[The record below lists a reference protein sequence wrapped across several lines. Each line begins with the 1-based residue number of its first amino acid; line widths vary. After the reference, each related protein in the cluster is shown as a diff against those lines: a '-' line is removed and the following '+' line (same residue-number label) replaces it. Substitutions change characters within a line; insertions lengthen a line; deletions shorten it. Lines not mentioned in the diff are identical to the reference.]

1 MSMKA
6 SLSANAKLLFAI
18 LLVGVG
24 VAFTYTVFEQAISL
38 SLDLIW
44 NNLLHTNTHR
54 LLILPLIFGFTLIF
68 FWLRHTFDRSDKS
81 EGLGSTSRPTLANFG
96 KILLVGYFS
105 LLAGASLGPEA
116 ILVPASM
123 LLGAYIGNSLFARK
137 QETSFL
143 AGMGIVALF
152 TAFFHSYIIGILAI
166 FLVAKQAKSKPTL
179 SLLLFGAVTAGVTYL
194 VLGVIDSKEAV
205 TLPSYSWHINLVT
218 ILYSALLIAS
228 GYLLIRL
235 LAVLDT
241 LFGRVYILAQKK
253 SWWQHAIIAA
263 IGLTTLYLLGGP
275 LVQFTGNHSIVPL
288 FEQSATLGM
297 LGIIWV
303 IVIKVAAMA
312 WSKAIG
318 YRGGMIF
325 PTIFLAAA
333 LVALLQLYVPSFN
346 AIYGLI
352 AVLIGAFIANSKTGV
367 LA

>member
-1 MSMKA
+1 MQA
-6 SLSANAKLLFAI
+6 SFTANAKLLVAI
-18 LLVGVG
+18 LLVSIG
-24 VAFTYTVFEQAISL
+24 VACTYTVFEQAVAL

-44 NNLLHTNTHR
+44 NDLLHTNTHR
-54 LLILPLIFGFTLIF
+54 LMILPLIFGFTLIF
-68 FWLRHTFDRSDKS
+68 FWLRHIFDHSDKS
-81 EGLGSTSRPTLANFG
+81 EGLGSAPKPTLANFG

-123 LLGAYIGNSLFARK
+123 LLGAYVGSSLFARK

-152 TAFFHSYIIGILAI
+152 TAFFHSYIIGIFAI
-166 FLVAKQAKSKPTL
+166 FLVAKQAESKPNL
-179 SLLLFGAVTAGVTYL
+179 GLLLFGTVTAGVTYL
-194 VLGVIDSKEAV
+194 VLGIIDAKEAV
-205 TLPSYSWHINLVT
+205 TLPSYSWHINLET
-218 ILYSALLIAS
+218 ALWSALLIAA
-228 GYLLIRL
+228 GYLVIRL

-241 LFGRVYILAQKK
+241 LFGHAYTFAQKK

-263 IGLTTLYLLGGP
+263 AGLAALYLLGGP
-275 LVQFTGNHSIVPL
+275 LIQFTGNHSVVPL
-288 FEQSATLGM
+288 FEQSAALGV

-318 YRGGMIF
+318 YHGGMIF

-346 AIYGLI
+346 VIYGLI
-352 AVLIGAFIANSKTGV
+352 AVLIGAFIANSRTGV